1 MQQPTLNEIEEFLN
15 QYKKNYK
22 NQLEKSICTWNNNEY
37 VIDKCKLKFL
47 SQIFSFELDKVELKK
62 SLIHGLGVFAKQN
75 INKGELITFYPG
87 DFVEYTPNEDSDLP
101 NHLTI
106 LYRSQRFENKFGEVT
121 DSKFRN
127 NDYGFELNSF
137 YSIIGC
143 NHFTDDPNYLGHFIN
158 DGAKTNSTEKQN
170 EIYLKISNLKRNCKF
185 HILKDLHVAIIAT
198 KNINIG
204 EELFIR
210 YGLSYWDWFNRNSKE
225 L

>member
-1 MQQPTLNEIEEFLN
+1 MTTINEIEDLLN
-15 QYKKNYK
+15 QYKKKYK
-22 NQLEKSICTWNNNEY
+22 NQLGKSIYTCNNNEY
-37 VIDKCKLKFL
+37 VIDKCNLKFL
-47 SQIFSFELDKVELKK
+47 SQIFSFALDKVELKK

-75 INKGELITFYPG
+75 INKDEIITFYPG
-87 DFVEYTPNEDSDLP
+87 DFVEYHPNEDSHLP

-106 LYRSQRFENKFGEVT
+106 LYRSYRFENKFGEES
-121 DSKFRN
+121 DLKYKD
-127 NDYGFELNSF
+127 NDYAFEVNSF
-137 YSIIGC
+137 YGIIGC

-204 EELFIR
+204 EELFIT
-210 YGLSYWDWFNRNSKE
+210 YGLNYWHSFNNK
-225 L
+225 

>member
-1 MQQPTLNEIEEFLN
+1 MSTLNEIEYLLN

-47 SQIFSFELDKVELKK
+47 SQIFSFELDKVELKN

-87 DFVEYTPNEDSDLP
+87 DFVEYTPNEDSHLP
-101 NHLTI
+101 NHFTI
-106 LYRSQRFENKFGEVT
+106 LYRSQRFENKFGEVS
-121 DSKFRN
+121 DSKYRD
-127 NDYGFELNSF
+127 NDYAFEVNSF
-137 YSIIGC
+137 YGIIGC

-158 DGAKTNSTEKQN
+158 DGAKTNSTEKSN
-170 EIYLKISNLKRNCKF
+170 EIYLQISNLKRNCQF
-185 HILKDLHVAIIAT
+185 HILKDLHVAIVAT

-204 EELFIR
+204 EELFIT
-210 YGLSYWDWFNRNSKE
+210 YGLNYWHSFNNKK
-225 L
+225 